1 MNRDTESFLAS
12 VRGAEDPTR
21 DDEQRVL
28 AAVRAAV
35 AGGVVVTA
43 LATLG
48 KLLEV
53 VPRLGGSV
61 LKGSTLVVC
70 AITAAQLVASEAP
83 RDPGRSRHSPLTVA
97 SARTGSLRSQGPLAE
112 PPPAA
117 PLPSTLT
124 ERVAAPPRSSSPRS
138 SAKLAQSA
146 PAPAPAPRAPTA
158 REELDALV
166 RAQAA
171 VRAGDGPSALRVLDA
186 PSADPRFAAERRALR
201 ILALCAAGRTAE
213 ARHEAAEFL
222 QSEPASIQRGV
233 VARSCAGAEGEGT
246 R

>member
-35 AGGVVVTA
+35 AGGVVITA
-43 LATLG
+43 LATVG

-70 AITAAQLVASEAP
+70 AITAAQLVTSEAP
-83 RDPGRSRHSPLTVA
+83 RDPSRSRPSPPAVV
-97 SARTGSLRSQGPLAE
+97 SARTGALRSQGPLAE
-112 PPPAA
+112 PPTAA
-117 PLPSTLT
+117 PLPSPPT
-124 ERVAAPPRSSSPRS
+124 ERAAAPLRSSSARS
-138 SAKLAQSA
+138 SAKLAPS
-146 PAPAPAPRAPTA
+146 APAPRAATA

-186 PSADPRFAAERRALR
+186 PGTDPRFAAERRALR

-213 ARHEAAEFL
+213 ARREAAAFL
-222 QSEPASIQRGV
+222 QSEPTSIQRGV
-233 VARSCAGAEGEGT
+233 VARSCAGAEVEGT

>member
-1 MNRDTESFLAS
+1 MNHEAESFLAS
-12 VRGAEDPTR
+12 VRSAEDPTP

-35 AGGVVVTA
+35 AGGAFVGA
-43 LATLG
+43 LATVG
-48 KLLEV
+48 KLLEF
-53 VPRLGGSV
+53 VPRVGGSA
-61 LKGSTLVVC
+61 LKGATLVVC
-70 AITAAQLVASEAP
+70 AVTAAQLVASEAP
-83 RDPGRSRHSPLTVA
+83 RAPIAHRPAPPAVVST
-97 SARTGSLRSQGPLAE
+97 RTGTPRSQSPLAE
-112 PPPAA
+112 SPPVAMLPSPRTEMAAA
-117 PLPSTLT
+117 PASSRST
-124 ERVAAPPRSSSPRS
+124 RP
-138 SAKLAQSA
+138 SAKRAT

-186 PSADPRFAAERRALR
+186 HGADPRLAAERRALR

-213 ARHEAAEFL
+213 ARREAAEFL
-222 QSEPASIQRGV
+222 RGDPTSIQRGA
-233 VARSCAGAEGEGT
+233 VARSCAGAEVEGK

>member
-35 AGGVVVTA
+35 AGGVFVTA
-43 LATLG
+43 LAAVG

-53 VPRLGGSV
+53 VPRLGGSA
-61 LKGSTLVVC
+61 LKGSTLLIC
-70 AITAAQLVASEAP
+70 AITAAQLVASKAP
-83 RDPGRSRHSPLTVA
+83 RDPSRSRPSPPAVA
-97 SARTGSLRSQGPLAE
+97 SARTSTLRPQGPLAE
-112 PPPAA
+112 PSPAA
-117 PLPSTLT
+117 PLPSPRTQKG
-124 ERVAAPPRSSSPRS
+124 AAPPRSSSPRS
-138 SAKLAQSA
+138 SAKLAPS
-146 PAPAPAPRAPTA
+146 APAPAPRAPTA

-171 VRAGDGPSALRVLDA
+171 VRAGDGSSALRVLDA
-186 PSADPRFAAERRALR
+186 PSTDPRFRAERGALR
-201 ILALCAAGRTAE
+201 VLALCAAGRTSE
-213 ARHEAAEFL
+213 ARREAAEFL
-222 QSEPASIQRGV
+222 QSEPTSIQRGV
-233 VARSCAGAEGEGT
+233 VARSCAGEEVEGT

>member
-35 AGGVVVTA
+35 AGGVVITA
-43 LATLG
+43 LATVG

-70 AITAAQLVASEAP
+70 AITAAQLVTSEAP
-83 RDPGRSRHSPLTVA
+83 RDPSRSRPSPPAVV
-97 SARTGSLRSQGPLAE
+97 SARTGALRSQGPLAE
-112 PPPAA
+112 PPTAA
-117 PLPSTLT
+117 PLPSPPT
-124 ERVAAPPRSSSPRS
+124 ERAAAPLRSSSARS
-138 SAKLAQSA
+138 SAKLAPS
-146 PAPAPAPRAPTA
+146 APAPAPRAATA

-186 PSADPRFAAERRALR
+186 PGTDPRFAAERRALR

-213 ARHEAAEFL
+213 ARREAAAFL
-222 QSEPASIQRGV
+222 QSEPTSIQRGV
-233 VARSCAGAEGEGT
+233 VARSCAGAEVEGT